1 MAGRCRTEASVT
13 ETYSHLAQAHA
24 FEPTDGYRYL
34 REQRP
39 VYREDSHDPPFYV
52 LSRFEDVRAALKDPR
67 TWSSNDGPGVF
78 FQEAGVLGST
88 DDPDHARHRRVLRDA
103 FVPTA
108 IDRLE
113 PAASEIADE
122 LFAEMLSR
130 GEGDFV
136 DLFAFPFPAMVIGEL
151 LGVHRKDRDDF
162 RRWSSEVVQSL
173 TGGSMDDYA
182 RARGCIEDYVEAR
195 MLEREAA
202 GGDFPDDALTR
213 LLMAWREGVLSIGEV
228 RHLGHQLLIAGHETT
243 TSLLGLMLFRLI
255 ERPEVFAQLR
265 ADPTL
270 IEAAIEEALR
280 FDSPVQGLFRTNTDA
295 CPMHGETIPANSKT
309 QMLYAAANRD
319 PARFADPDEFR
330 LDRGPDESRRHLAF
344 GWGIHFC
351 IGAPLARMQAR
362 VTLRRVLAHMHDIE
376 LTGPPLR
383 NDSFVLHG
391 LTSLPI
397 RWRTG

>member
-24 FEPTDGYRYL
+24 FEPTNGYRYL
-34 REQRP
+34 RDHCP
-39 VYREDSHDPPFYV
+39 VYREDTHDPPFYV
-52 LSRFEDVRAALKDPR
+52 LSRFDDVRSALKDPR
-67 TWSSNDGPGVF
+67 GWSNKAGPGVF
-78 FQEAGVLGST
+78 VQESGVLGSA

-108 IDRLE
+108 IDRWE
-113 PAASEIADE
+113 PAASQIADE
-122 LFAEMLSR
+122 LFAEMLPR

-151 LGVHRKDRDDF
+151 LGVHQEDRDDF
-162 RRWSSEVVQSL
+162 RRWSSDVVQAL
-173 TGGSMDDYA
+173 TGGSLDDYA
-182 RARGCIEDYVEAR
+182 RAKASVEDYVEAR

-202 GGDFPDDALTR
+202 GSDLPDDALTR
-213 LLMAWREGVLSIGEV
+213 LLMAWREGVLSTAEV
-228 RHLGHQLLIAGHETT
+228 RHLGHQLLVAGHETT
-243 TSLLGLMLFRLI
+243 TSLLGLMLYRLI
-255 ERPEVFAQLR
+255 ERPQVFAQLR

-270 IEAAIEEALR
+270 LDAAIEEALR
-280 FDSPVQGLFRTNTDA
+280 FDSPVQGLFRTNTNA

-309 QMLYAAANRD
+309 QLLYAAANRD
-319 PARFADPDEFR
+319 PARFTDPDEFR

-362 VTLRRVLAHMHDIE
+362 VTFRRILAHMHDIE
-376 LTGPPLR
+376 LTGPPVR

-397 RWRTG
+397 RWQTG

>member
-1 MAGRCRTEASVT
+1 VT
-13 ETYSHLAQAHA
+13 EPYSHPDQAHA
-24 FEPTDGYRYL
+24 FEPTNGYRYL
-34 REQRP
+34 REQCP

-52 LSRFEDVRAALKDPR
+52 LSRFDDVRDALKEPGR
-67 TWSSNDGPGVF
+67 WSSKAGPGVF
-78 FQEAGVLGST
+78 FQDSGVLASA

-122 LFAEMLSR
+122 LFADMLSR

-151 LGVHRKDRDDF
+151 LGVHREDRDDF
-162 RRWSSEVVQSL
+162 RRWSSEVVQAL
-173 TGGSMDDYA
+173 TGGSLDDYA
-182 RARGCIEDYVEAR
+182 RAKGCIEDYVEAR

-202 GGDFPDDALTR
+202 GGDLPDDALTR
-213 LLMAWREGVLSIGEV
+213 LLLAWRDGVLTTVEV
-228 RHLGHQLLIAGHETT
+228 RHLGHQVLIAGHETT
-243 TSLLGLMLFRLI
+243 TSLLGLMLYRLI
-255 ERPEVFAQLR
+255 ERPEVFAHLR
-265 ADPTL
+265 ADPAL
-270 IEAAIEEALR
+270 LDAAIEEALR

-295 CPMHGETIPANSKT
+295 CPMHGHTIPANSKT
-309 QMLYAAANRD
+309 QLLYAAANRD
-319 PARFADPDEFR
+319 PERFAEPDEFR
-330 LDRGPDESRRHLAF
+330 LDRDADESRRHLAF

-362 VTLRRVLAHMHDIE
+362 VTFRRILTDMHDIE
-376 LTGPPLR
+376 LTGPALR
-383 NDSFVLHG
+383 NESFVLHG